1 MAISNSSPYIP
12 NTSDEKIA
20 MLKTIGVNAADELF
34 KDIPAGFGNDL
45 SSLPSG
51 LSEIELYREMQIL
64 SERNMNQSQLASFLG
79 GGAYRHFIPSVVR
92 HVTGIGELATAYT
105 PYQPEVSQGT
115 LQITYEFQSLVSQ
128 LMEMDV

>member
-1 MAISNSSPYIP
+1 MAISNSSPYFP

-79 GGAYRHFIPSVVR
+79 GGA
-92 HVTGIGELATAYT
+92 
-105 PYQPEVSQGT
+105 
-115 LQITYEFQSLVSQ
+115 
-128 LMEMDV
+128 